1 LIGGIVLLIGVSVF
15 SFIMGQFIEILM
27 NYKSVLAVGEHKEL
41 SKWVSLLARFN
52 NSTPLDKEL
61 ISKIEDYFNYYW
73 SNNRLRVINS
83 ESGQRFMSELP
94 FTVQEKIFIEYMF
107 RDFLDNYKTY
117 LRPPPIT
124 DRTRAQLLF
133 QRLTASIDTKHREFL
148 VKFVSD
154 LEPRLYKQSSN
165 ELI

>member
-1 LIGGIVLLIGVSVF
+1 
-15 SFIMGQFIEILM
+15 MGQFIEILM
-27 NYKSVLAVGEHKEL
+27 NYKSVLAVGEHKDL

-94 FTVQEKIFIEYMF
+94 FTV
-107 RDFLDNYKTY
+107 
-117 LRPPPIT
+117 
-124 DRTRAQLLF
+124 
-133 QRLTASIDTKHREFL
+133 
-148 VKFVSD
+148 
-154 LEPRLYKQSSN
+154 
-165 ELI
+165 